1 MIRRLQ
7 DHLREHVVDVACAVV
22 GVAGLAVAA
31 LAGPLVIAVPAAS
44 VAIAAALVLILR
56 NSGGEDR

>member
-22 GVAGLAVAA
+22 GVAGLA
-31 LAGPLVIAVPAAS
+31 GPLVIAVPAAS

-56 NSGGEDR
+56 NPGGEQ